1 MGLTIKP
8 SFNVNDIKN
17 IVQKK
22 LDKIEEA
29 IIFRLQ
35 FIGER
40 FVTNARTNANF
51 TDRTGNLRSSIGY
64 AVFKNGEKISENFKN
79 ADTGPDGRTGV
90 GKSKEIAA
98 KAAESF
104 PKGFAL
110 IVVAGMEYAAAVE
123 SKNYDVITSSS
134 FIAEEELKK
143 AIEGLNKKI
152 PLMQ

>member
-8 SFNVNDIKN
+8 NFTVNDIRN
-17 IVQKK
+17 AVEKK
-22 LDKIEEA
+22 LEKVENA
-29 IIFRLQ
+29 VIFRLQ

-64 AVFKNGEKISENFKN
+64 VIVKNGEVIAENFKN
-79 ADTGPDGRTGV
+79 AGTGPDGKTGV
-90 GKSKEIAA
+90 GKSKEIAV
-98 KAAESF
+98 KAAENF

-134 FIAEEELKK
+134 LIAEDELRK
-143 AIEGLNKKI
+143 AIEGLNEKI
-152 PLMQ
+152 PKMQ

>member
-8 SFNVNDIKN
+8 KFNVNDIRN
-17 IVQKK
+17 AVEKK
-22 LDKIEEA
+22 LEKLENA
-29 IIFRLQ
+29 ILFRLQ
-35 FIGER
+35 LIGER

-64 AVFKNGEKISENFKN
+64 VILKDGEPVFENFKN
-79 ADTGPDGRTGV
+79 ANTGPDGKTGV
-90 GKSKEIAA
+90 GKSKEITA
-98 KAAESF
+98 KIGEDF

-134 FIAEEELKK
+134 FIAEDELKK

-152 PLMQ
+152 PMMQ